1 MKETSHPPPGSK
13 LLGFFVVP
21 QKERHTRE
29 ETEKLKNWKLKK
41 QGRQKKKRRGRREK
55 VVQIHRR
62 FSVSE
67 PRKKGKNRQICIF
80 GFHCVAEY
88 RDV

>member
-1 MKETSHPPPGSK
+1 MKETSHPPPCCK

-29 ETEKLKNWKLKK
+29 ETEKLKSWKLKSK
-41 QGRQKKKRRGRREK
+41 VNKIKRGEEEDRRPCRYIEGF
-55 VVQIHRR
+55 Q
-62 FSVSE
+62 SLE
-67 PRKKGKNRQICIF
+67 PRKKGKNCQICIF

-88 RDV
+88 RNV